1 MVTSNLMGGLGNYL
15 FQIASVYS
23 LALDNNDEAVFNIND
38 SVTGH
43 QPIKNY
49 TNNILSK
56 INFVDYSLSLKNDC
70 YEPFFHYQK
79 IPYKANQKLHGYF
92 QSEKYF
98 IHNRQQILDLYD
110 IDEES
115 KKEIDKKYGE
125 ILVGNTCSLHVRR
138 GDYLKYPNH
147 HPTCTLEYYSNSI
160 KEFSKDTKFLIFSDD
175 INWCKK
181 VFTSENFIFI
191 EGNKDYIDLWL
202 MSLCKNNIIANSSFS
217 WWGAWLN
224 QNPNKKV
231 ITPTN
236 WFGSSIPHNT
246 KDLIPISWIK
256 I

>member
-1 MVTSNLMGGLGNYL
+1 MVTSNLIGGLGNYL

-23 LALDNNDEAVFNIND
+23 LALDNNDEIIFNINE
-38 SVTGH
+38 SLTVH
-43 QPIKNY
+43 QPLKNY

-56 INFVDYSLSLKNDC
+56 IKFIDYSLNIENNY
-70 YEPFFHYQK
+70 YEQFFDYQK
-79 IPYKANQKLHGYF
+79 IPYKTNQKIHGYF

-98 IHNRQQILDLYD
+98 IHNRQQILNLYD

-147 HPTCTLEYYSNSI
+147 HPTCTLEYYNNSI

-175 INWCKK
+175 INWCKE
-181 VFTSENFIFI
+181 VFTNENFIFI
-191 EGNKDYIDLWL
+191 EGNGDYIDLWL

-224 QNPNKKV
+224 QNQNKKV
-231 ITPTN
+231 ISPN
-236 WFGSSIPHNT
+236 KWFGSSIPHNT
-246 KDLIPISWIK
+246 KDLIPTSWMK